1 MLQALT
7 GKAMIP
13 YVIFIV
19 YVFAWACAIRFNPL
33 EPDYIIASV
42 MVVPFLAAI
51 FPLLLFGTRL
61 PPGYERTSMREV
73 KHAPLKFIV
82 PGTLFSGSPIFYL
95 VSSNFPTSIDF
106 LLGGLSI
113 VIGSFLIVYAHKNK
127 VKPRIFL

>member
-1 MLQALT
+1 
-7 GKAMIP
+7 MIP
-13 YVIFIV
+13 NVIFVV
-19 YVFAWACAIRFNPL
+19 YVFAWACAIRFKPL
-33 EPDYIIASV
+33 EPGYIIASV

-61 PPGYERTSMREV
+61 PPGYERTSIREM

-95 VSSNFPTSIDF
+95 VNSNSPTSIDF

-113 VIGSFLIVYAHKNK
+113 VIGSWLIIYAHKNK
-127 VKPRIFL
+127 VEPRIFL